1 MAENPLGK
9 TTKYVSQYAP
19 ELLFSIPRS
28 DKRDELESEFLDFKG
43 ADIWNAFELSWLNQN
58 GLPQVAVAKLVF
70 PADSL
75 NIVESKSLKL
85 YLNSFNQTKFES
97 RVKVESIIAKD
108 LSQAAQAEVEVK
120 LFKLD
125 QASEFNIYSLE
136 GELIDEQDIEISNYQ
151 YEPDVLLGAV
161 GEEVVTEVLVSH
173 LLKSNCL
180 ITSQPDWAS
189 VQIKYSGKKINREAL
204 LRYLVSFRSH
214 NEFHEQCVERIFADI
229 RKYCQPDNL
238 TVYARY
244 TRRGGLDINPWRS
257 DVENNMANI
266 RLPRQ

>member
-9 TTKYVSQYAP
+9 TTKYVSLYAP
-19 ELLFSIPRS
+19 DLLFPIPRS
-28 DKRDELESEFLDFKG
+28 EKRKELESEFLSFKG

-97 RVKVESIIAKD
+97 PVKVESTIAKD
-108 LSQAAQAEVEVK
+108 LSQASQAKVEVK

-125 QASEFNIYSLE
+125 QASEFNIYGLE

-151 YEPDVLLGAV
+151 YCPDVLQEAV
-161 GEEVVTEVLVSH
+161 GGELVTEVLVSH

-189 VQIKYSGKKINREAL
+189 VQIKYSGKKIDREAL

-229 RKYCQPDNL
+229 KKFCQPERL

-257 DVENNMANI
+257 D
-266 RLPRQ
+266 